1 MTDDA
6 RAAWARDLIR
16 DEGTGPIINGRL
28 MPYTDSQGYYTLGFG
43 RCIELRG
50 ISLEEAHYMLLAD
63 MNDVLQEMG
72 QTFPWA
78 LDMTDVRQR
87 VLASMLFNL
96 GATKLRTF
104 HATLAAMKAGEYLT
118 AAWHMRNSKWCT
130 QVKGR
135 AVRLANQMETGQA

>member
-1 MTDDA
+1 MTDETK
-6 RAAWARDLIR
+6 AAWARDLIR
-16 DEGTGPIINGRL
+16 DEGTGPIIKGRL
-28 MPYTDSQGYYTLGFG
+28 MPYTDTAGYLTLGFG

-50 ISLEEAHYMLLAD
+50 ISLEEAHYMLMAD
-63 MNDVLQEMG
+63 MHDVLQEMA
-72 QTFPWA
+72 QAFPWA
-78 LDMTDVRQR
+78 LDMNDTRQS

-118 AAWHMRNSKWCT
+118 AAWHMRNSKWYT

>member
-16 DEGTGPIINGRL
+16 DEGTGPIIKGRL
-28 MPYTDSQGYYTLGFG
+28 MPYTDTAGYLTLGFG

-50 ISLEEAHYMLLAD
+50 ISLEEAHYMLMAD
-63 MNDVLQEMG
+63 MHDVLQEMA
-72 QTFPWA
+72 QAFPWA
-78 LDMTDVRQR
+78 LDMNDTRQS

-104 HATLAAMKAGEYLT
+104 HSTLGAMKAGDYVT
-118 AAWHMRNSKWCT
+118 AAAQMRQSLWAK

-135 AVRLANQMETGQA
+135 AVRLAQQMETGIA